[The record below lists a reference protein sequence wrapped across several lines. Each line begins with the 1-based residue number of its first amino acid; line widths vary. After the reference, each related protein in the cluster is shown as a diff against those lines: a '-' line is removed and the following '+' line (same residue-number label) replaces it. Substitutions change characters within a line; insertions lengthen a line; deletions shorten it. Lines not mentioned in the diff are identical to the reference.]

1 MEKKGSLRRSQ
12 VFFLFFVCKFRNIYS
27 FFQAIA
33 NRLSLRSPGST
44 LFPFAKTLNKTIER
58 GGNST
63 FPKFVFFSQKLL
75 KGRHKT
81 AKDITLKAVCVENVL
96 PVSFY
101 FNKNKSGPSNSA
113 DF

>member
-1 MEKKGSLRRSQ
+1 M
-12 VFFLFFVCKFRNIYS
+12 
-27 FFQAIA
+27 FQAIA

-44 LFPFAKTLNKTIER
+44 LFPFAKTLNKTIDR

-75 KGRHKT
+75 KGSHKT

-96 PVSFY
+96 PVSFS
-101 FNKNKSGPSNSA
+101 FNKKKVALVTVLSFSGSFRARISC
-113 DF
+113 